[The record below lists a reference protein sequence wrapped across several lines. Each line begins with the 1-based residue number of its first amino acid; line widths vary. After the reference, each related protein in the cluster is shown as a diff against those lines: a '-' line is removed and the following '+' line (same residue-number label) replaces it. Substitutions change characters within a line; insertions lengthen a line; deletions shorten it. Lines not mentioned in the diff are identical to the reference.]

1 MSLLKQQNGDDYP
14 EAANKHL
21 QDGYVLLKGNRFDG
35 AAYLAGYV
43 VECAIKTLIQVE
55 TGSGV
60 RSHEIVELQN
70 TFSTLAAQF
79 GARTSRFY
87 IPLAAQ
93 LKNSE
98 VLKWAPE
105 MRYHSPAIT
114 KNSAG
119 EMVQEANEIYGLV
132 IGELI
137 LDGVI

>member
-1 MSLLKQQNGDDYP
+1 M
-14 EAANKHL
+14 
-21 QDGYVLLKGNRFDG
+21 
-35 AAYLAGYV
+35 AGYV

-55 TGSGV
+55 TGSGF

-87 IPLAAQ
+87 TPLAAQ

-98 VLKWAPE
+98 VLKWTPE

-119 EMVQEANEIYGLV
+119 EMVREANEIYGLV

>member
-21 QDGYVLLKGNRFDG
+21 QDGYILLKGNRFDG
-35 AAYLAGYV
+35 TAYLAGYV

-55 TGSGV
+55 TGSGF
-60 RSHEIVELQN
+60 RSHELVELQN
-70 TFSTLAAQF
+70 TFGTLAAQF

-87 IPLAAQ
+87 NPLAAQ

-98 VLKWAPE
+98 VIKWNPE
-105 MRYHSPAIT
+105 MRYHGPVVT
-114 KNSAG
+114 ENSAR
-119 EMVQEANEIYGLV
+119 EMVREANEIYGLV
-132 IGELI
+132 VGELI